1 MKELRMLQ
9 ATRDRT
15 KLAIKEH
22 SREHAEWKARQART
36 AAMKHRVNL
45 EFNKQAKFIFN
56 WLQKRIKCS
65 QFCRNYKN
73 AWAVSQAMALWW

>member
-1 MKELRMLQ
+1 LEAIKNGWEQKLRVEREQMKELRMLQ

-15 KLAIKEH
+15 RLAIKEH
-22 SREHAEWKARQART
+22 SREHAKWKARQART

-45 EFNKQAKFIFN
+45 ELNKQAKFIFN

-65 QFCRNYKN
+65 
-73 AWAVSQAMALWW
+73 